1 MSKEKAYLR
10 RDRFIFY
17 LNKIAPTDKYIH
29 QRTGERTKARERV
42 YYTPNYTKIAFCII
56 VGIRRARLRT
66 VGRRRA
72 AVRAVASKTRS
83 FAERLHSFLVDTSIV
98 PRLRRLVNT

>member
-17 LNKIAPTDKYIH
+17 LNKIAPTDRYIH

-42 YYTPNYTKIAFCII
+42 YYTPNYTKIAFCI
-56 VGIRRARLRT
+56 VGFGKRYRLST
-66 VGRRRA
+66 
-72 AVRAVASKTRS
+72 T
-83 FAERLHSFLVDTSIV
+83 
-98 PRLRRLVNT
+98 